1 MSSLRNPH
9 ESVDSDELPIV
20 VEESNHPAEK
30 HVEVQSGECEMC
42 GYDRLRVS
50 GQTGYTSVECMLC
63 GARTDDGKQGWSYPD
78 TDRDRRDKHREW
90 TEEGSD
96 LLDHCDTPRTSD
108 LDLFTRKYKCDAD
121 TFDSVLLYDTS
132 HRVTEHNI
140 SREKLTTMMKA
151 LEQKSNFVTEFVG
164 EHLDGKAVTAKM
176 NAANNPNATR
186 LSVLAR
192 RFDSRKTI
200 LRMAIDVDHSG
211 HGVLTP
217 IHMDP
222 RQDGIAPE

>member
-1 MSSLRNPH
+1 MSNLRHPH
-9 ESVDSDELPIV
+9 ESVDSNELPIV
-20 VEESNHPAEK
+20 VEESNHPARK
-30 HVEVQSGECEMC
+30 HVEVQSGKCEMC

-50 GQTGYTSVECMLC
+50 HQTGHAAVECMLC
-63 GARTDDGKQGWSYPD
+63 GARTDGTRRNWSYPD

-90 TEEGSD
+90 AESD
-96 LLDHCDTPRTSD
+96 GGLLDHCDTPRTAD
-108 LDLFTRKYKCDAD
+108 LDLFTKKYRQDAD
-121 TFDSVLLYDTS
+121 TFDSVLLYDTT
-132 HRVTEHNI
+132 HRVTEHPI
-140 SREKLTTMMKA
+140 SRETLTTMLKA
-151 LEQKSNFVTEFVG
+151 LEQKSGFVTEFVA
-164 EHLDGKAVTAKM
+164 EHLDGKAVTANM

-200 LRMAIDVDHSG
+200 LRMAVDMDHSG
-211 HGVLTP
+211 HDTLTP